1 LPTASETRK
10 LPKKVTREVADFSFG
25 EVWLAE
31 ILAIQQW
38 RWAKWRKL
46 NPETAVWVDH
56 HNDDGGVGQCDRDG
70 RTGISGAD
78 GGRICSCERADN
90 KVAIGVIPELLGPG
104 SAVHRK
110 PGPAHR
116 RLKAGESRQASATAA
131 ASHAR
136 RRSVRQPGREGLPDR
151 LICARGSRPCRA
163 PKSRLVVRSSLGAK
177 ATRDVAIVENGWL

>member
-1 LPTASETRK
+1 
-10 LPKKVTREVADFSFG
+10 VDFSFG
-25 EVWLAE
+25 GLPET
-31 ILAIQQW
+31 LAIQQW
-38 RWAKWRKL
+38 RWGQWRKL

-78 GGRICSCERADN
+78 GSQICRCERADN

-104 SAVHRK
+104 SALHRK

-131 ASHAR
+131 ASPAR
-136 RRSVRQPGREGLPDR
+136 RRSVRQPGREGFAGQVDLRAR
-151 LICARGSRPCRA
+151 LAAVPSAQEPLGGAFVIGREGDTGRGSCREWLGCDRRPY
-163 PKSRLVVRSSLGAK
+163 
-177 ATRDVAIVENGWL
+177 